1 MKKSSFISLLDCN
14 SLSFHLFFCLHVALC
29 FSQFYHPICFKLC
42 SILKST
48 AAFCTAV
55 CSKKHFICYT
65 QIFICTEINSF
76 VLKSLSLSVFMIFFP
91 LFVFVTSF
99 VFYSPFFVFITQ
111 NPHSLPPAS
120 SHVFCPF
127 VTETINNSPYS
138 VSMTSLKIH
147 I

>member
-29 FSQFYHPICFKLC
+29 FSQFYHRICFKLC

-91 LFVFVTSF
+91 SSSLSPHLFSILLFLF
-99 VFYSPFFVFITQ
+99 L
-111 NPHSLPPAS
+111 LPRILI
-120 SHVFCPF
+120 HFLLHHHMF
-127 VTETINNSPYS
+127 S
-138 VSMTSLKIH
+138 VHLSQKLSIIRH
-147 I
+147 IQYQ